1 MELPTPKVRDLA
13 NSGMRLALMAVNT
26 AKKEIEEEEDD
37 FERKIEPL
45 KYAHK
50 ERMKAL
56 KSNLISANEKLSRAK
71 AAAVEVSVRDAT
83 SSIKRNRDIKEP
95 EIGGTLPAED
105 NLLDDG
111 DDDAPPPPK
120 KKVLDSK
127 TVLKNLPQKFV
138 NYLVK
143 NGAINTD
150 YEILK
155 QIDMPETDVEKV
167 RKLGVDES
175 ILKDLENK
183 FKVIST
189 PSL

>member
-1 MELPTPKVRDLA
+1 
-13 NSGMRLALMAVNT
+13 MAVNT
-26 AKKEIEEEEDD
+26 AKKEIEDEEDD

-45 KYAHK
+45 KSAHK
-50 ERMKAL
+50 ERMKTL

-83 SSIKRNRDIKEP
+83 SSIKRNRDVKES
-95 EIGGTLPAED
+95 EVGGTLPAD
-105 NLLDDG
+105 DFDGLDD
-111 DDDAPPPPK
+111 DDDASPPAK
-120 KKVLDSK
+120 KKVPDSK

-143 NGAINTD
+143 NGAINSD
-150 YEILK
+150 YDILK
-155 QIDMPETDVEKV
+155 QIDMPESDLEKV